1 MLVPCCDD
9 AEVVK
14 IMESQEK
21 QLQHIIFF
29 DVSRISNHIHV
40 MCFIVLRLSSSSRSH
55 HLLGTQALGAT
66 FAVELPSWW
75 LRGGILMKGNWE
87 IGKLV
92 FVQMI
97 AEAFLFYIF

>member
-1 MLVPCCDD
+1 MDFLTVNGAPTPT
-9 AEVVK
+9 
-14 IMESQEK
+14 IYP
-21 QLQHIIFF
+21 IISMSC
-29 DVSRISNHIHV
+29 V
-40 MCFIVLRLSSSSRSH
+40 CFIVLRLSSSSRSH

-75 LRGGILMKGNWE
+75 LRGGILMKGNRE

-97 AEAFLFYIF
+97 AEAFLFYIFYYLLIFGCW